1 MRGRKRKILLAAL
14 ALSCLLAG
22 CGQTD
27 QKQDTVK
34 VDGLDQLGEIEV
46 ISRED
51 GSGTR
56 STFAQ
61 LAGFVNESGASDQTD
76 ATTEDAVIVESAE
89 EVIEK
94 VEDGNAAIG
103 YISMGA
109 SEELKQ
115 EKVLKI
121 DGIEGTKENVEK
133 GSYPLSRSFYLA
145 HSGEL
150 NDLEQDFLTYVKG
163 KGQEIVEATFVPIG
177 KSSTFLSNQAEGTIV
192 IHGST
197 SVAPLMEELAE
208 AYMEINSNARIQI
221 EVSDSTAGLT
231 DAMQGACDFGMSSRE
246 LKDYEKELLDYDMIA
261 KDGIE
266 VIVNQE
272 NPLEDISLEQLKN
285 IYTGSIRKWQDLY
298 QE

>member
-1 MRGRKRKILLAAL
+1 MRGKKRKILLMVL
-14 ALSCLLAG
+14 AFACLLAG
-22 CGQTD
+22 CNSTD
-27 QKQDTVK
+27 QKEETIR
-34 VDGLDQLGEIEV
+34 VDGLDQLGAVEV

-61 LAGFVNESGASDQTD
+61 LAGFASESADSEQSDD
-76 ATTEDAVIVESAE
+76 TTEDAVIAESVE
-89 EVIEK
+89 EVIGK
-94 VEDGNAAIG
+94 VREGKSAIG

-109 SEELKQ
+109 SEELDQ
-115 EKVLKI
+115 EKVLKV
-121 DGIEGTKENVEK
+121 DGVEGSKENVEK
-133 GSYPLSRSFYLA
+133 GKYPLSRSFYLA

-150 NDLEQDFLTYVKG
+150 SDLEQDFLTYVKG
-163 KGQEIVEATFVPIG
+163 KGQEIVEASFVPIG
-177 KSSTFLSNQAEGTIV
+177 KRSTFLSNQSVGTIV

-197 SVAPLMEELAE
+197 SVAPLMEELAAE
-208 AYMEINSNARIQI
+208 YMKINSNARIRV
-221 EVSDSTAGLT
+221 EASDSTAGLT

-272 NPLEDISLEQLKN
+272 NPLEDISLDQLKD
-285 IYTGSIRKWQDLY
+285 IYTGSICEWKALNA
-298 QE
+298 E

>member
-1 MRGRKRKILLAAL
+1 MRGKKRKILLMVL
-14 ALSCLLAG
+14 AFACLFAG
-22 CGQTD
+22 CNSSD
-27 QKQDTVK
+27 QKEETTRVE
-34 VDGLDQLGEIEV
+34 GLDQLGAVEV

-61 LAGFVNESGASDQTD
+61 LAGFASESADSKQSDD
-76 ATTEDAVIVESAE
+76 TTEDAVIAESAE

-94 VEDGNAAIG
+94 VGEGESAIG

-109 SEELKQ
+109 SEELDQ
-115 EKVLKI
+115 EKVLKV
-121 DGIEGTKENVEK
+121 DGVEGSKENVEK
-133 GSYPLSRSFYLA
+133 GKYPLSRSFYLA

-150 NDLEQDFLTYVKG
+150 SDLEQDFLTYVKG
-163 KGQEIVEATFVPIG
+163 KGQEIVEASFVPIG
-177 KSSTFLSNQAEGTIV
+177 KSSTFLSNQSEGTIV

-197 SVAPLMEELAE
+197 SVAPLMEELAAE
-208 AYMEINSNARIQI
+208 YMKINSNGRIQV
-221 EVSDSTAGLT
+221 EASDSTAGLT

-272 NPLEDISLEQLKN
+272 NPLEDISLEQLKD
-285 IYTGSIRKWQDLY
+285 IFTGTIHEWEELNAG
-298 QE
+298 

>member
-1 MRGRKRKILLAAL
+1 MRGKKRKILLMVL
-14 ALSCLLAG
+14 AFACLLAG
-22 CGQTD
+22 CNSSV
-27 QKQDTVK
+27 QKEKTTR
-34 VDGLDQLGEIEV
+34 VDGLDQLGEVEV

-61 LAGFVNESGASDQTD
+61 LAGFASESADSEQSDD
-76 ATTEDAVIVESAE
+76 TTEDAVIAESAE
-89 EVIEK
+89 EVIGK
-94 VEDGNAAIG
+94 VREGKSAIG

-109 SEELKQ
+109 SEELEQ
-115 EKVLKI
+115 EKVLKV

-133 GSYPLSRSFYLA
+133 GTYPLGRSFYLA
-145 HSGEL
+145 HIGEL
-150 NDLEQDFLTYVKG
+150 SELEQDFLTYVKG
-163 KGQEIVEATFVPIG
+163 KGQEIVEASFVPIG
-177 KSSTFLSNQAEGTIV
+177 KSSTFLSNQSEGTIV

-197 SVAPLMEELAE
+197 SVAPLMEELAAE
-208 AYMEINSNARIQI
+208 YMKINSNARIQV
-221 EVSDSTAGLT
+221 EASDSTAGLT

-272 NPLEDISLEQLKN
+272 NPLEDISLDQLKD
-285 IYTGSIRKWQDLY
+285 IYTGTIHEWEELNA
-298 QE
+298 E